1 MNRTG
6 YLKIGNSSVKI
17 LQSEK
22 ISILNNIK
30 ELSSLKLDTLIYY
43 STASTKEFSI
53 LKKCGIPII
62 KRVTN
67 HDRFAVKNGYRKKE
81 ELGVDRLLGSSYFYR
96 KYKKDFVYIDLGT
109 AITVNF
115 IKNGMLIGGYII
127 LNIEKYIEAISTI
140 GKLPKIDIDK
150 FNDTIGKTTSENI
163 LNGIGLMYK
172 AFFDKIK
179 NRHLLFVSGGNERLL
194 DIIDYDDYTE
204 NADLLELMNYE
215 A

>member
-1 MNRTG
+1 MSKTG
-6 YLKIGNSSVKI
+6 YLKIGNSSIKI
-17 LQSEK
+17 LLNEK
-22 ISILNNIK
+22 LSILNNIK

-43 STASTKEFSI
+43 STATTEELSI
-53 LKKCGIPII
+53 LEKCKIPVIR
-62 KRVTN
+62 KVT
-67 HDRFAVKNGYRKKE
+67 DQDQFAVKNGYTKKE

-96 KYKKDFVYIDLGT
+96 KYKKDFIYIDLGT

-115 IKNGMLIGGYII
+115 IKNGVLIGGYII
-127 LNIEKYIEAISTI
+127 LSIEKYTEAISTI

-150 FNDTIGKTTSENI
+150 FDDTIGKTTSENI

-172 AFFDKIK
+172 AFFGKIK

-204 NADLLELMNYE
+204 NADILELMNYE